1 MIAHIYKRHRNRD
14 GRHEMSR
21 SYYARIRL
29 DGEYVVETVCLQ
41 TSDKMVAEKKLT
53 DIVREK
59 ERERAGILAPK
70 LQRESAQKPLAAHLD
85 DFVADLHALGR
96 SPSHIA
102 HVATRVRRQLKECG
116 WLHTSDISA
125 DRYTAWRASQHSL
138 GPKTINEYLNSL
150 CAMLNWMERQGR
162 IEGNPLTRVVKVD
175 VRGHQ
180 QKRRAFTDEELER
193 LVYLTAAF
201 TGLRIG
207 ELRQLIWADVKL
219 DGEHPQLL
227 VRAATTKNRNEAVV
241 PLHPKLVEDF
251 KRLASANP
259 APESAVFAECA
270 NSDRFIRID
279 MEKAGIERIDASGR
293 KLDFHALRY
302 TFATMLARHNVS
314 QRLAQ
319 ELMRHSDPRLTANIY
334 TDVTKLPTFEAV
346 NELPWLDRVGE
357 KQIPESPKQGTP
369 NGTQTPD
376 FLVQNSAQAV
386 PTTERGISPA
396 KPVAAR
402 VWRPLSNP
410 VSKNKLAGAGVS
422 TTNSNHFVY
431 HADEPEERQARR
443 GLGTNLGV

>member
-14 GRHEMSR
+14 GRLETSQ
-21 SYYARIRL
+21 SYYARVRL

-70 LQRESAQKPLAAHLD
+70 LQREAAQKPLAAHLD

-96 SPSHIA
+96 SPSYIAHIA
-102 HVATRVRRQLKECG
+102 SRVRRQLEECSLRNAG
-116 WLHTSDISA
+116 DISA

-138 GPKTINEYLNSL
+138 GPKTINEYLNAMN
-150 CAMLNWMERQGR
+150 AMLNWMMRQGR
-162 IEGNPLTRVVKVD
+162 IEGNPLTRIIKVD

-180 QKRRAFTDEELER
+180 QKRRAFTDDELERLVAVSPRRR

-227 VRAATTKNRNEAVV
+227 VRAATTKNRQEAIV
-241 PLHPKLVEDF
+241 PLHPKLVEEF
-251 KRLASANP
+251 KSLASDNP

-279 MEKAGIERIDASGR
+279 LEKAGIERIDASGR
-293 KLDFHALRY
+293 RLDFHALRY

-346 NELPWLDRVGE
+346 NELPWLDKNE
-357 KQIPESPKQGTP
+357 AKQTPESPENGTQKGTQ

-376 FLVQNSAQAV
+376 FGGHNRAQRV
-386 PTTERGISPA
+386 PTTKQGISPA
-396 KPVAAR
+396 RPVAAR

-410 VSKNKLAGAGVS
+410 VTKTKLAERGG
-422 TTNSNHFVY
+422 F
-431 HADEPEERQARR
+431 EPPIPF
-443 GLGTNLGV
+443 